1 MGCLIYGHSMH
12 RVRISPPSLTMK
24 HIQRIFWGFLFA
36 LTALWWITDGT
47 DPALL
52 INTFAWRNL
61 LLQYS
66 GVLSIGVM
74 SVSMVLAVRPV
85 MLESRL
91 GGLDKMYRLHKWLG
105 ISALVTS
112 FSHWLIA
119 QGPKWMVGWGWLERP
134 ARGPRPPLP
143 EELVHRLLASQHGLA
158 ESVGEWAF
166 YLAAALMVIALI
178 KTFPYKAFLK
188 THTVLAATYLALVFH
203 AVVLL
208 KWDYWLSPLGLP
220 MAVLMSAGTL
230 SAALVLLG
238 RVAKNRKVSGTVVG
252 VHHHALLKTMSIDI
266 QLQDPWSGHK
276 AGQFA
281 FVTLH
286 ADEGAHPYTI
296 SSAWLNDG
304 RITFIIKALGDY
316 TGTLP
321 QRVLV
326 GETVRI
332 EGPYGRFT
340 FEGSK
345 KRQIWIGGGI
355 GITPFVARMKA
366 LAHMPDERTVDLF
379 HTTAAYDPH
388 AIGLMTQ
395 DAQDA
400 GVRLHVLWD
409 RRDGR
414 LDATHIVDRVP
425 DWKNADVWFCG
436 PAKFGQS
443 LRQTLVAM
451 GLDSKSF
458 HQELFEMR

>member
-1 MGCLIYGHSMH
+1 
-12 RVRISPPSLTMK
+12 MK
-24 HIQRIFWGFLFA
+24 HIQRLFWAFLFA
-36 LTALWWITDGT
+36 LTSLWWITDGT
-47 DPALL
+47 DPASLSNL
-52 INTFAWRNL
+52 FAWRNL
-61 LLQYS
+61 LSQYS

-105 ISALVTS
+105 IAALLTS
-112 FSHWLIA
+112 LSHWLIA

-134 ARGPRPPLP
+134 VRGPRPPLP
-143 EELVHRLLASQHGLA
+143 EELVHRLLASQHGLG

-166 YLAAALMVIALI
+166 YLAGALMVIALI
-178 KTFPYKAFLK
+178 KAFPYKAFLK
-188 THTVLAATYLALVFH
+188 THTVLALTYLALVFH

-208 KWDYWLSPLGLP
+208 KWDYWLSPLGLT
-220 MAVLMSAGTL
+220 MAVLMGAGTV
-230 SAALVLLG
+230 SAALVLSG
-238 RVAKNRKVSGTVVG
+238 RVARNRKVSGTVVA
-252 VHHHALLKTMSIDI
+252 VHHHALLNTLSIDI
-266 QLQDPWSGHK
+266 QLQGPWSGHK

-286 ADEGAHPYTI
+286 ADEDAHPYTI

-316 TGTLP
+316 TGTLQ
-321 QRVLV
+321 QRVQV
-326 GETVRI
+326 GETVRL

-366 LAHMPDERTVDLF
+366 LAHRPDERPVDLF

-409 RRDGR
+409 PRDGR
-414 LDATHIVDRVP
+414 LDAAHIVNTVP
-425 DWKNADVWFCG
+425 DWKDADVWFCG
-436 PAKFGQS
+436 PAQFGQS
-443 LRQTLVAM
+443 LRRTLLAM